1 MLSSPRPVT
10 TSHDLAAALALGTKR
25 ISYSDIESEA
35 SHGGSKRLLLSVQ
48 RQELSR
54 RSTVASQDRFFVFNN
69 DLAARPIAMVFV
81 RSETSRSS
89 RSAKFSG
96 SACAMKPVSAS

>member
-10 TSHDLAAALALGTKR
+10 KSHDLAAALALGAKG
-25 ISYSDIESEA
+25 ILYSDIESEA
-35 SHGGSKRLLLSVQ
+35 SHAGSKRLLLSAH
-48 RQELSR
+48 QELSR

-69 DLAARPIAMVFV
+69 DLAARPIAMVFA

-89 RSAKFSG
+89 RPAKFSG
-96 SACAMKPVSAS
+96 SAGAMKPVSAS

>member
-1 MLSSPRPVT
+1 MLSSPQPVA
-10 TSHDLAAALALGTKR
+10 TSHDLAAALALGAKG
-25 ISYSDIESEA
+25 ILYSDIESEA
-35 SHGGSKRLLLSVQ
+35 SHAGSKRFLLSVQ

-54 RSTVASQDRFFVFNN
+54 WSTVACQDRFFVFNN
-69 DLAARPIAMVFV
+69 NLAASPIAMVFE

>member
-1 MLSSPRPVT
+1 MLSSPRSVT

-25 ISYSDIESEA
+25 ILYSDIESEA
-35 SHGGSKRLLLSVQ
+35 RHGGSNLLSVQ
-48 RQELSR
+48 RQE
-54 RSTVASQDRFFVFNN
+54 RSGRSSVESHDRFFVFNN

-96 SACAMKPVSAS
+96 SAGAMKPVSAS